1 MTSTVTQDAQSTAIS
16 YVMTTTSSLLR
27 TSKPP
32 DDNKNTE
39 EYHAVLLAIYSVVL
53 LSGTISLSLMTHI
66 MKSSTASITSIA
78 VLNLIFAHFIF
89 LLTVPFR
96 IYYYAT
102 NHWSL
107 GRGWCKVVSGM
118 IHIHMY
124 MSFIFYVIILIT
136 RLMTFYHKTASVAS
150 FQRIHALLLSAVVWM
165 VVLVVV
171 PCIIYFSYGKNNEA
185 GNSDNNNNNNNSTT
199 VGTRCFKFGK
209 HIDQQSAAKVF
220 NYIISILIIVV
231 ATGLTALQ
239 ANVLRVLYRRDH
251 RRCTSQQDFGAQLK
265 SLFFALIMV
274 VCFIPYHL
282 FRLNYLEHIEL
293 QSVNEVFL
301 SLTTFNC
308 LDMLTFL
315 GRRTC
320 SMCFPGKAS

>member
-1 MTSTVTQDAQSTAIS
+1 MASTVTQDAQSTAIS
-16 YVMTTTSSLLR
+16 YMMTTSSLLR

-39 EYHAVLLAIYSVVL
+39 EYHTVLLAIYSVVL
-53 LSGTISLSLMTHI
+53 LSGTISLSLMMHI

-136 RLMTFYHKTASVAS
+136 RLMTFYHKTAWVAS

-165 VVLVVV
+165 VVLVMV
-171 PCIIYFSYGKNNEA
+171 PCIIYFSYGINNEEKSL
-185 GNSDNNNNNNNSTT
+185 GNNNSTT
-199 VGTRCFKFGK
+199 YCFKFGK
-209 HIDQQSAAKVF
+209 NIESVAKVF
-220 NYIISILIIVV
+220 NYIISTLIIVV

-239 ANVLRVLYRRDH
+239 ANVLRVLYRRDR

-320 SMCFPGKAS
+320 SMCFPRQAS

>member
-1 MTSTVTQDAQSTAIS
+1 MTSTVTQDTQSTAIS
-16 YVMTTTSSLLR
+16 YVMTTSSLLR

-39 EYHAVLLAIYSVVL
+39 EHHAVLLAIYSVVL
-53 LSGTISLSLMTHI
+53 LSGTISLSLMMHI

-107 GRGWCKVVSGM
+107 GRGWCKVVSSM

-136 RLMTFYHKTASVAS
+136 RLMTFYHKTAWVAS

-171 PCIIYFSYGKNNEA
+171 PCIIYFSYGKNEA
-185 GNSDNNNNNNNSTT
+185 KSLDNNNNNNNTK
-199 VGTRCFKFGK
+199 CFKFGE
-209 HIDQQSAAKVF
+209 HIKQQSAAKVF
-220 NYIISILIIVV
+220 NYIISTLIIVV

-239 ANVLRVLYRRDH
+239 ANVLRVLYRRDR